1 VSWIQ
6 KLQETYDRCAGQ
18 PQFKKSLPPI
28 SARPQDTQI
37 CITLSGK
44 SGFRNAELGVLKETP
59 ILVSEVSAA
68 RAGKS
73 PAANPLSDKLAYCAG
88 DGSDYGLNPDYFS
101 RFETQLSEW
110 CL

>member
-6 KLQETYDRCAGQ
+6 KLQETYDCCAGQ
-18 PQFKKSLPPI
+18 PQFDKAPLPPI

-37 CITLSGK
+37 CITLNGQG
-44 SGFRNAELGVLKETP
+44 GFRNAELGLLKETP

-73 PAANPLSDKLAYCAG
+73 LSLIHI
-88 DGSDYGLNPDYFS
+88 
-101 RFETQLSEW
+101 
-110 CL
+110 